1 MQCGDADPSV
11 KRYSDNYR
19 NIDVWLKQLSI
30 ENCRLI
36 AKWDIELSDS
46 ANLIIGDNASGKS
59 SLLEALSILARGRS
73 FRTPRIR
80 EVIRRDTEQLTVTGR
95 IHDDSLQS
103 DYPIGISKTAQSTR
117 IRVNHADVNQ
127 QAELSSHLPLT
138 IIHPDTITILTG
150 APGHRR
156 ALLDWVAFYRSKD
169 FHQYWK
175 NYQRI
180 LKQRNSCL
188 RDPQQRYALQH
199 WTEQLIKLQP
209 RIHHFR
215 QDALQAIIDALSS
228 MDSLFKQHGK
238 LVLKLYS
245 GFPGNIDLRDEE
257 QLKTFFAA
265 KQAQEIDQGMT
276 LYGCHRGDL
285 NVLFESLPV
294 AQFASR
300 GQLKMFGIAL
310 LLAQSEAITTKD
322 TKRGIIAIDDLA
334 SELDKD
340 NQDLLYRILEQTKQ
354 QMIVTGTRP
363 PDGDFAHILNDR
375 AKMFHVEHGQISAV
389 KT

>member
-1 MQCGDADPSV
+1 M
-11 KRYSDNYR
+11 
-19 NIDVWLKQLSI
+19 WLKHLSI

-36 AKWDIELSDS
+36 AQWNIELSDT

-80 EVIRRDTEQLTVTGR
+80 EVIRRGTEQLTVTGR
-95 IHDDSLQS
+95 VHDDTLQS
-103 DYPIGISKTAQSTR
+103 SYPIGISKTAQATR

-138 IIHPDTITILTG
+138 IIHPDTITVLTG
-150 APGHRR
+150 APGQRR
-156 ALLDWVAFYRSKD
+156 ALLDWVAFYRNKE
-169 FHQYWK
+169 FHQDWK
-175 NYQRI
+175 NYQRV

-215 QDALQAIIDALSS
+215 QDALQAITATLSN
-228 MDSLFKQHGK
+228 MESLFEQHGE
-238 LVLKLYS
+238 LVLKLHS
-245 GFPGNIDLRDEE
+245 GFPATVDLSDEDK
-257 QLKTFFAA
+257 LAAFFAA

-285 NVLFESLPV
+285 QVLLAGLPV

-334 SELDKD
+334 SELDSD
-340 NQDLLYRILEQTKQ
+340 NQDLLYQILEQTKQ

-363 PDGDFAHILNDR
+363 PDGNFANILSKKS
-375 AKMFHVEHGQISAV
+375 KMFHVKQGRISAV
-389 KT
+389 NA